1 MPVGSDP
8 DKRSHAHYRWAKRYA
23 VERDELASL
32 AHLRR
37 AIYYTTSGQRFG
49 HGKQRFGGKKI
60 PEGVNLFFIWFVWHL
75 SARHASTRRQA
86 VTEAQ
91 TRVHRAHAS
100 DLTDG

>member
-1 MPVGSDP
+1 
-8 DKRSHAHYRWAKRYA
+8 
-23 VERDELASL
+23 
-32 AHLRR
+32 
-37 AIYYTTSGQRFG
+37 
-49 HGKQRFGGKKI
+49 
-60 PEGVNLFFIWFVWHL
+60 LFFIWFVWHL